1 MWPSIH
7 QRAVW
12 FTTMNTSAT
21 PRKPSRNASRP
32 AAESAILLEP
42 PREHARRR
50 DLDDDGV
57 GRAQRRLLR
66 ILRAFLVKQVAPATE
81 ARPALDQPRAALDHH
96 AAQRAP
102 GIRVGID
109 DDGHPGVLGDVLH
122 LAGVVAGGDEQLAA
136 AERMA
141 HGHHVGDAGGAGGG
155 HPADALPLHELGEL
169 AGESGRRALAT
180 AGHQASPLSLGAGPP
195 QPGVGRAPA
204 LETADA
210 PWLDRPARP

>member
-7 QRAVW
+7 HRAVW

-21 PRKPSRNASRP
+21 PRKPSRKSRRVEPRGCASRRAP
-32 AAESAILLEP
+32 APPGRAEPPGGVWGAISGPPTLTEP
-42 PREHARRR
+42 PREDARGR

-57 GRAQRRLLR
+57 RRAQRRLLR
-66 ILRAFLVKQVAPATE
+66 ILRGLPVEQVAPAAE

-122 LAGVVAGGDEQLAA
+122 LAGVVAGGDEQLAP

-141 HGHHVGDAGGAGGG
+141 HGHPVGD
-155 HPADALPLHELGEL
+155 
-169 AGESGRRALAT
+169 T
-180 AGHQASPLSLGAGPP
+180 AGAGAGPP
-195 QPGVGRAPA
+195 AGPYPFHEHPGLAGRLGLAPHS
-204 LETADA
+204 
-210 PWLDRPARP
+210 PQ